1 MKSDK
6 KSLVIAL
13 GIPLAVGILGALLSG
28 GTQLYDDLIR
38 PPLSPPG
45 WLFPIVWT
53 GLYLLMG
60 YASWIIRASDAPQEQ
75 KQRALLLY
83 GLQLLANF
91 LWPLLFFGMG
101 SLAGSLVCV
110 LVLWVLILLTIGAF
124 SQIRPTAGDLLLPY
138 ILWVSFATYLN
149 LGFFLLN

>member
-60 YASWIIRASDAPQEQ
+60 YASWIIRASDAPREQ

-110 LVLWVLILLTIGAF
+110 LVLWVLLLLTIGAF